1 MTNHTKDLDNLIWQG
16 SQISSRGKLF
26 LHSELKT
33 NLKVLDQRWQT
44 SRTKVEE
51 RLVALQSVQD
61 DFTDKEL
68 RFLEVSHE
76 LDKIGESVRQEQL
89 SEERTKE
96 KLETFWE
103 IYEVGSLKVY
113 SLFILDKSQFLFVIH
128 GDPKCSSGTQGVPMC
143 TCGASCSKGG

>member
-1 MTNHTKDLDNLIWQG
+1 M
-16 SQISSRGKLF
+16 
-26 LHSELKT
+26 
-33 NLKVLDQRWQT
+33 LDQRWQT

-76 LDKIGESVRQEQL
+76 LDKIAESVRQEQL

-113 SLFILDKSQFLFVIH
+113 NLFLFGIH
-128 GDPKCSSGTQGVPMC
+128 
-143 TCGASCSKGG
+143 